1 MTVNEVR
8 AALDGHLATAV
19 STVPTAWPGIPL
31 TPPENAAW
39 MRPAFRPGQAF
50 EGEIGR
56 EGLSRRTGVYIVQ
69 VFTPKGVG
77 SGAALVLAGQIETA
91 FRRKDVGGVECGEA
105 YAGDVVEDAANGPW
119 LQCNVTVPWWAW
131 IGE

>member
-1 MTVNEVR
+1 MTPNEVR
-8 AALDGHLATAV
+8 AALEGHLATAV
-19 STVPTAWPGIPL
+19 STVPVAQVGMAF
-31 TPPENAAW
+31 TPPANAPW
-39 MRPAFRPGQAF
+39 MRPAFLPGQAF
-50 EGEIGR
+50 EAEIGR